1 VKILLFTSAFP
12 YGGDS
17 ENFLRNELNFG
28 SEISS
33 ITVLPFSKRGSAREV
48 PNNVLVNNVCNTQS
62 KTFYLIVLI
71 KMLFSFY
78 FWKSILSKKFIK
90 AKKINQKYFYI
101 KSLFGALIIKAV
113 VKKRKIHYDS
123 DTIFYSYWLTY
134 APLGLAM
141 LKREGFLK
149 NKIVSRGH
157 SYDIDEE
164 EVGFHFPLRNLIY
177 KYIDHIFPISTI
189 AAKTIIRRYPK
200 SINKLNVERLG
211 VLSIKNSLNI
221 LEPGVIKVISCSGVR
236 KEKRVNLI
244 LKSLNRY
251 CREHPNSIVQWTHIG
266 GGGIDFKNLEK
277 EIKSAEQN
285 LKINLL
291 GNLDYNEIYNYYK
304 KNDLNIFI
312 NLSLREGVPVAIME
326 ALSASMTVLATDV
339 GATSEIVNK
348 DTGVLINKNFSQKD
362 FNNGINHIIDNYQ
375 NLSKKT
381 YKIYKKYYNANSN
394 YINFYEKLNEIN
406 KT

>member
-1 VKILLFTSAFP
+1 MNILLFTSAFP

-17 ENFLRNELNFG
+17 ENFLRNELNIG
-28 SEISS
+28 SKISS

-48 PNNVLVNNVCNTQS
+48 PNNVLVNNVCNNQS
-62 KTFYLIVLI
+62 KIFYLIVLI

-101 KSLFGALIIKAV
+101 KSLFGALIIKTV

-141 LKREGFLK
+141 LKREGLLK

-157 SYDIDEE
+157 SYDVDEE
-164 EVGFHFPLRNLIY
+164 EVGFHFPLRSLMY
-177 KYIDHIFPISTI
+177 KYVDHIFPISTI
-189 AAKTIIRRYPK
+189 AANTIIRRYPK
-200 SINKLNVERLG
+200 SINKLNIQRLG

-221 LEPGVIKVISCSGVR
+221 LEPGVIKVVSCSGVR
-236 KEKRVNLI
+236 SEKRVNLI
-244 LKSLNRY
+244 FKSLNRY
-251 CREHPNSIVQWTHIG
+251 CMEHSKSIVQWTHIG
-266 GGGIDFKNLEK
+266 GGGIDFENLKQETVF
-277 EIKSAEQN
+277 AEQN
-285 LKINLL
+285 LNVNIL
-291 GNLDYNEIYNYYK
+291 GNLDYDEIYNYYK
-304 KNDLNIFI
+304 KNDINIFI

-348 DTGVLINKNFSQKD
+348 EIGVLINKNFSQKD
-362 FNNGINHIIDNYQ
+362 FNNGINYIIYNYY
-375 NLSKKT
+375 NLSKNT
-381 YKIYKKYYNANSN
+381 YEIYKNYYNSNNN
-394 YINFYEKLNEIN
+394 YIDFYNILNHLN